1 MFGDVTFAYQWVLYG
16 LLIIP
21 FLAVWYWYNE
31 KKHSPSVTFS
41 SLTLFEKF
49 NTNWRERLRH
59 TPVLF
64 RLIALVLLII
74 ALARPQSFTSGENIF
89 TEGIDIVLTIDIS
102 GSMLAEDFKPN
113 RMEAAKQISDQ
124 FIQGRTSDRIGLVI
138 FAGESFTQ
146 CPLTIDY
153 NVLRNLL
160 REVKTGMIEDGTAIG
175 NALANSVSRLKDS
188 DTKSKVIIL
197 LTDGVSNRGEV
208 DPMTAAEMA
217 RLYGIRVYTVGVGS
231 RGEAPF
237 PVSTPFGVKY
247 QMVPADIDEPLLIKI
262 AELTNGNY
270 FRATDNRKLEEIFNE
285 IDQLERTK
293 VEVTTYR
300 SAKELFYGW
309 LSGGLLLLLIELTLA
324 KTIFRKIP

>member
-1 MFGDVTFAYQWVLYG
+1 MFADVTFAYPWVLYG
-16 LLIIP
+16 LILLP
-21 FLAVWYWYNE
+21 LLTVWYWYRE
-31 KKHSPSVTFS
+31 KSNYPSITFS
-41 SLTLFEKF
+41 SFSFLKKSNSNWKEK
-49 NTNWRERLRH
+49 LRH
-59 TPVLF
+59 IPVAL
-64 RLIALVLLII
+64 RLLALALLII
-74 ALARPQSFTSGENIF
+74 ALARPQTFTSGENVY

-113 RMEAAKQISDQ
+113 RMEAAKNISDQ

-188 DTKSKVIIL
+188 DAKSRVIIL
-197 LTDGVSNRGEV
+197 LTDGVNNRGEV
-208 DPMTAAEMA
+208 DPLTSAEMA

-237 PVSTPFGVKY
+237 PVRTPFGVRY
-247 QMVPADIDEPLLIKI
+247 QMVPADIDEPLLNKI
-262 AELTNGNY
+262 AEMTNGNY
-270 FRATDNRKLEEIFNE
+270 FRATDNRKLEEIFKE

-309 LSGGLLLLLIELTLA
+309 LSGGLLLLFFELTLA
-324 KTIFRKIP
+324 KTLFRRLP